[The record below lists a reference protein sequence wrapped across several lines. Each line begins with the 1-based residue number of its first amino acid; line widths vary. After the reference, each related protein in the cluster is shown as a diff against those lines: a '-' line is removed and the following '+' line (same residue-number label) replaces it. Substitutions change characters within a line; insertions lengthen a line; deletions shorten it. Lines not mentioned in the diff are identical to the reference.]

1 MKNIKLSIVIPVYN
15 SQGTLEDVLNQ
26 TTEYL
31 GKVSWVDALEF
42 ILVNDGS
49 KDASAAVCE
58 KLAEQKNVC
67 YINFTKNFG
76 QHHALLCGYKEATGD
91 VVVKMD
97 DDLQTRP
104 EDVPALVQALLNADA
119 DVVFARFTNS
129 AGSFIRRWGT
139 RLNNKMATVLLGKPK
154 EITVS
159 GFYAMREYV
168 VKNIVTYTNPYPYI
182 AGLIFRVTDNIINVD
197 LTQGIRGAGTSN
209 YTLKKLM
216 RLWVNGFVN
225 FSVKPLRLAS
235 VLGSCLSL
243 VGFIF
248 LIILFVRRLMDATTQ
263 LGWTST
269 IAAIVF
275 FGGIQLLSLGLIG
288 EYVGRIF
295 ISINHFP
302 QYVVKGKK
310 DGRN

>member
-1 MKNIKLSIVIPVYN
+1 MK
-15 SQGTLEDVLNQ
+15 
-26 TTEYL
+26 
-31 GKVSWVDALEF
+31 
-42 ILVNDGS
+42 
-49 KDASAAVCE
+49 
-58 KLAEQKNVC
+58 KLAERDDVC

-91 VVVKMD
+91 IIIKMD
-97 DDLQTRP
+97 DDMQTKP
-104 EDVPALVQALLNADA
+104 EDVPVLLQSLIDQDS
-119 DVVFARFTNS
+119 DVVFARFTNTSTS
-129 AGSFIRRWGT
+129 AIRRFGSW
-139 RLNNKMATVLLGKPK
+139 LNNKMATALLGKPK
-154 EITVS
+154 DITVS
-159 GFYAMREYV
+159 GFYAMRDYV
-168 VKNIVTYTNPYPYI
+168 VKNITTYTNPYPYI

-197 LTQGIRGAGTSN
+197 LQQGKRAAGTSN
-209 YTLKKLM
+209 YTLKKLI

-225 FSVKPLRLAS
+225 FSVKPLRMAS

-243 VGFIF
+243 VGFVF
-248 LIILFVRRLMDATTQ
+248 LIVLLIRRLLDATTQ

-269 IAAIVF
+269 IAAIIF

-295 ISINHFP
+295 ISINQFP

>member
-1 MKNIKLSIVIPVYN
+1 MKNIKLSIVIPVFN
-15 SQGTLEDVLNQ
+15 SQDTLEDVLNQ
-26 TTEYL
+26 TESCL
-31 GKVSWVDALEF
+31 GKVDWVNSVEF
-42 ILVNDGS
+42 IIVNDGS
-49 KDASAAVCE
+49 HDASAAVCE
-58 KLAEQKNVC
+58 KLAERKNVC

-91 VVVKMD
+91 IVVKMD
-97 DDLQTRP
+97 DDLQTKP
-104 EDVPALVQALLNADA
+104 EDVPTLVQSLIDRDA
-119 DVVFARFTNS
+119 DVVFARFTNNSTS
-129 AGSFIRRWGT
+129 AIRQWGSW
-139 RLNNKMATVLLGKPK
+139 LNNKMATMLLEKPK
-154 EITVS
+154 GVTVS
-159 GFYAMREYV
+159 GFYAMRDYV
-168 VKNIVTYTNPYPYI
+168 VKNITTYTNPYPYI

-197 LTQGIRGAGTSN
+197 LQQGKRAAGTSN
-209 YTLKKLM
+209 YTLKKLI

-225 FSVKPLRLAS
+225 FSVKPLRMAS

-243 VGFIF
+243 VGFVF
-248 LIILFVRRLMDATTQ
+248 LIVLLIRRLLDATTQ

-269 IAAIVF
+269 IAAIIF

-295 ISINHFP
+295 ISINQFP